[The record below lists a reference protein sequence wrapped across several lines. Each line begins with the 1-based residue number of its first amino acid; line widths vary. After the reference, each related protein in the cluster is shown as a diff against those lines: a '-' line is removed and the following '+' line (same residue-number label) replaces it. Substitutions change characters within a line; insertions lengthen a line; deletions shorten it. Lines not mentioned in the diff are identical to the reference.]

1 MNFEIVKIDELS
13 GNEATIYSIII
24 NGSRLTLF
32 EQFIVENKNSFKN
45 EINDI
50 ISRLHVLGS
59 NTGARESFFKL
70 NEGNLGDGVSA
81 LYDKPKYKLRLYC
94 IRYGNSLL
102 ILGGGGPKPKTTKTL
117 QNDKKLQKEN
127 FLLREISQLITKRI
141 ISKEI
146 KYTNYGKEIIGNL
159 IFKEDEY

>member
-1 MNFEIVKIDELS
+1 VNFEIVKINELS

-24 NGSRLTLF
+24 NGSKLTLF

-70 NEGNLGDGVSA
+70 NEGNSGDGSV
-81 LYDKPKYKLRLYC
+81 LYMT
-94 IRYGNSLL
+94 NQNTN
-102 ILGGGGPKPKTTKTL
+102 LGSIVYDMETL
-117 QNDKKLQKEN
+117 
-127 FLLREISQLITKRI
+127 F
-141 ISKEI
+141 
-146 KYTNYGKEIIGNL
+146 
-159 IFKEDEY
+159 